1 MNIELEK
8 IKLAQKIF
16 NIESEDLIERIKVF
30 ISKEE
35 VDLWDTLPDEVKVSL
50 EKSITQADNGELI
63 PHEEAI
69 KRVKRWH

>member
-16 NIESEDLIERIKVF
+16 NIDSEEFIARIKEF
-30 ISKEE
+30 ISIEE
-35 VDLWDTLPDEVKVSL
+35 LDSWDTLPDEVKVSIDRSL
-50 EKSITQADNGELI
+50 SQADHGELI

-69 KRVKRWH
+69 KRVKRWD